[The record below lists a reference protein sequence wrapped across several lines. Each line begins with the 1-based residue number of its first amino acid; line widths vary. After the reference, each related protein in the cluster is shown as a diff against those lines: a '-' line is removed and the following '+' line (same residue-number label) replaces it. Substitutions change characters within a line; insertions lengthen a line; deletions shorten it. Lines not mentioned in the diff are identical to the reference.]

1 MTRTVFVLALTIL
14 APISFAFAQ
23 MPAEPLRPD
32 NPVTE
37 LDPVQIRSQL
47 DKQGGPLITAPGSF
61 GHKTQNEIHERSSSN
76 LSHILDFE
84 PNVEFVGGPRA
95 GAELPQIRGLNSNRI
110 LILDEGVRQNFQ
122 SGHNGRIFADFSLME
137 EIEVVKGPWSSLYGS
152 GAMGGVIS
160 FRRSTASDLIRRTGL
175 TTGAEITLDGATA
188 NNQTG
193 GRVTGFS
200 KVGIFEPL
208 ISARVSNSSDVRLG
222 TGDELP
228 YSASKDQDLYASLG
242 LRFSENHH
250 FHLKIGARDERA
262 DSLINPNDNLGAQN
276 PAADLRSRKYDYVGD
291 YQFKNERVDFH
302 AKPYVRRTEVEKIR
316 VSDKR
321 TDTQIVD
328 TTGIDLWNNL
338 PLTFSD
344 SVRSVLTLGAET
356 FTDKNTGTRGTG
368 PLAAFP
374 DGRTQQTGVYVQ
386 PSIIMNDTLTITPG
400 LRWDSYKTEDLGG
413 TAKDTSGERTSAKF
427 YVSKEYKPKHLIF
440 AGWGQAFNAPR
451 LQDLY
456 VSGVHFPGNFFVPN
470 PDLKPENA
478 ETFEVGFKN
487 QTALSDE
494 TALQWSG
501 TYFVTEARD
510 FIQQNV
516 LATTTNFINVDE
528 VRLEGAELSSFYQHT
543 LWGAGLSYGLVRSKD
558 KASGDPL
565 PDTAADQFN
574 LRGEYYASDALTFG
588 TDAKWAQKQ
597 TRVPSGVSET
607 PEFYSQDV
615 YASWKEGNF
624 KAVLRVNNVFDR
636 NYRRHG
642 SAIADV
648 GRDVRATAS
657 FAF

>member
-1 MTRTVFVLALTIL
+1 MNRSWLFLSLLTLTQAALAW
-14 APISFAFAQ
+14 AQ
-23 MPAEPLRPD
+23 EPA
-32 NPVTE
+32 TE
-37 LDPVQIRSQL
+37 LAPVQIRSQL
-47 DKQGGPLITAPGSF
+47 DKQGGPLVAAPGSF
-61 GHKTQNEIHERSSSN
+61 GHKSQSEIEERSSST
-76 LSHILDFE
+76 LGALLDFE

-95 GAELPQIRGLNSNRI
+95 GSELPQIRGLNSNRI

-122 SGHNGRIFADFSLME
+122 SGHNGRLFADFSLME

-160 FRRSTASDLIRRTGL
+160 FRRSTAADLIRRTGL
-175 TTGAEITLDGATA
+175 NTGVQLTLESASA

-193 GRVTGFS
+193 ARVTGFS

-208 ISARVSNSSDVRLG
+208 ISARLSNASDVRLS
-222 TGDELP
+222 TGLDLP

-242 LRFSENHH
+242 FRFSENHH
-250 FHLKIGARDERA
+250 FHLKIGAREERA
-262 DSLINPNDNLGAQN
+262 DSLINPNDNLTAQN
-276 PAADLRSRKYDYVGD
+276 PAADLRSLKSDYVGD
-291 YQFKNERVDFH
+291 YQFKNELFDFH

-321 TDTQIVD
+321 TDTQIVE
-328 TTGIDLWNNL
+328 TTGIDLWNNV
-338 PLTFSD
+338 PLALSD
-344 SVRSVLTLGAET
+344 SARAVVTLGAET
-356 FTDKNTGTRGTG
+356 FTDQNTGSRGSQA
-368 PLAAFP
+368 LASFP
-374 DGRTQQTGVYVQ
+374 NGRTEQTGVYLQ
-386 PSIIMNDTLTITPG
+386 PSVILGETLTITPG
-400 LRWDSYKTEDLGG
+400 LRWDSYKTQDLGA

-427 YVSKEYKPKHLIF
+427 YVSKEYQPKQLVF

-456 VSGVHFPGNFFVPN
+456 VSGLHFPGNFFVAN
-470 PDLKPENA
+470 PDLRPENA

-487 QTALSDE
+487 QTALPQDA
-494 TALQWSG
+494 ALQWSG
-501 TYFVTEARD
+501 TYFVTEAQD

-516 LATTTNFINVDE
+516 LSTTTNFINVDE
-528 VRLEGAELSSFYQHT
+528 VRLEGAELSSFYQQ
-543 LWGAGLSYGLVRSKD
+543 LNWGAGLSYGLVRSKN
-558 KASGDPL
+558 KTSGEPL
-565 PDTAADQFN
+565 PDTAADQLN
-574 LRGEYYASDALTFG
+574 LRGEYYVSDTLTIG

-615 YASWKEGNF
+615 FASWKDGNF